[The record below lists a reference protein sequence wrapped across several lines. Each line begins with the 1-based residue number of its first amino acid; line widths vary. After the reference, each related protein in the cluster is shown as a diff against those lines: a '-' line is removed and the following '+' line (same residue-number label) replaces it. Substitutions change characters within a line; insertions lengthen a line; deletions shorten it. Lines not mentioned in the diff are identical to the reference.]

1 MYVQTRIYAKVQNAS
16 WWYVQRVWSV
26 LSLMCRECNDVML
39 QCDDVMLLSGMCRE
53 CGAYVQRVWSGTNS
67 CICICIEREV
77 CIYIHIHTHACMH
90 ACIHLHTHRYTRREC
105 EEVSVCFS
113 VKRGLLH
120 GKIDLLQTK
129 KRPTDTLTCVPS
141 RLQGCA

>member
-1 MYVQTRIYAKVQNAS
+1 
-16 WWYVQRVWSV
+16 
-26 LSLMCRECNDVML
+26 MCRECDDVRL
-39 QCDDVMLLSGMCRE
+39 QCDDVMLSGMCRVCGGGRE
-53 CGAYVQRVWSGTNS
+53 CGAAQLLYMYMYR
-67 CICICIEREV
+67 ERDV
-77 CIYIHIHTHACMH
+77 YIYTHTHACMH

-120 GKIDLLQTK
+120 GKVDLLQIK

-141 RLQGCA
+141 RSQGCA